1 MPCSI
6 MKLPRSKSC
15 TCLSKI
21 TTPSYKRASILHL
34 PGIDF
39 FFLSFSIR
47 EIDLIRQWLCVWQ
60 AYMCFQRP
68 DGVGDL
74 TTHLYS
80 SMYGRNKCRPDP
92 EFASDCADISG
103 RPLKHE
109 RHSNII
115 ASDWNLDPIGTALW
129 LNHYNYCQVMLL

>member
-1 MPCSI
+1 
-6 MKLPRSKSC
+6 
-15 TCLSKI
+15 
-21 TTPSYKRASILHL
+21 
-34 PGIDF
+34 
-39 FFLSFSIR
+39 
-47 EIDLIRQWLCVWQ
+47 
-60 AYMCFQRP
+60 MCFQRQ

-109 RHSNII
+109 KHSNII

-129 LNHYNYCQVMLL
+129 LNDYNYCQVML